1 MTPRTVE
8 LYFNESDG
16 SRFWS
21 YQPEA
26 EMRCG
31 ERREMDLP
39 ADDFEALQEVWFFFN
54 RDDRPNGD
62 YERSLSMG
70 DVITLDRAKSYAA
83 TGVSFREVDTLTG
96 YPLITSLEWNR
107 PRHRVRVPGRFGY

>member
-1 MTPRTVE
+1 MALRTVE

-21 YQPEA
+21 YMPDA

-39 ADDFEALQEVWFFFN
+39 DDDLSALQEVWVLFN
-54 RDDRPNGD
+54 RDDRPNRD
-62 YERSLSMG
+62 SERSLSMG
-70 DVITLDRAKSYAA
+70 DVITLDGKVSFTA
-83 TGVSFREVDTLTG
+83 TGTSFRPVDILTG
-96 YPLITSLEWNR
+96 HPIITCLEWNR
-107 PRHRVRVPGRFGY
+107 PRHRVRTPGRFGY